1 MKRAFEIIKDI
12 VLFIPAMIVLLVVV
26 VISLFERDE
35 DTDPYEIH

>member
-12 VLFIPAMIVLLVVV
+12 ILLIPAMIVLFGVA

-35 DTDPYEIH
+35 DTDPYV